1 MFQISVDTFL
11 MKLMSK
17 KLIGWLL
24 IVISHQVLAEN
35 GHINFQN
42 NKAQSEFKLDVI
54 EESFAETLRVLS
66 KNTGILIHYSAL
78 PEGKVTMNC
87 VQSTVTG
94 LMKCLLG
101 KHADFVFRFPSSA
114 SQLANVDKPK
124 EIWVLG
130 RNEDTTDVYVHSTLD
145 SKESQKL
152 NKLLLRAKD
161 NDPVLRADAL
171 ATLILEAP
179 ANHSEIRKA
188 FTDALLDTN
197 PQVREQAVSGLARR
211 EGDKALKELQ
221 TALQDKEASVRLM
234 VVDNAGSN
242 MDLLQQALT
251 DEDELVRNMAR
262 MKIAELS
269 NSAHKP

>member
-1 MFQISVDTFL
+1 MKRMVK
-11 MKLMSK
+11 KLMC
-17 KLIGWLL
+17 LL
-24 IVISHQVLAEN
+24 LVTLTHQVMAEH
-35 GHINFQN
+35 GHISFQN
-42 NKAQSEFKLDVI
+42 NKAQSQFKLDVLDV
-54 EESFAETLRVLS
+54 SFAETLKVLS
-66 KNTGILIHYSAL
+66 KDTGIVIHYSAL
-78 PEGKVTMNC
+78 PDGKVTMSC
-87 VQSTVTG
+87 VQPTVTA

-101 KHADFVFRFPSSA
+101 KHADFVFRFPASV

-130 RNEDTTDVYVHSTLD
+130 RNENTTDVYVHSTLD
-145 SKESQKL
+145 SKESEKL

-171 ATLILEAP
+171 ATLVLEAP
-179 ANHSEIRKA
+179 ANHAEIRKA
-188 FTDALLDTN
+188 FTDALSDPN

-221 TALQDKEASVRLM
+221 NALQDKEASVRLM

-251 DEDELVRNMAR
+251 DEDELVRNMATL
-262 MKIAELS
+262 KIAELT
-269 NSAHKP
+269 NSARKP